1 MSPFL
6 REGIQH
12 KVQKGIKTLSSI
24 DSKLVSRNVT
34 ISGHRTSIRLEVH
47 MWEAFDEICAREGLN
62 PHQLCAM
69 IDDNRQSSSRTA
81 AVRAFA
87 VNYFRTASTEDG
99 HRSVGHGSLSTSN
112 AASGNSQLLNA

>member
-1 MSPFL
+1 M
-6 REGIQH
+6 
-12 KVQKGIKTLSSI
+12 SSI

-47 MWEAFDEICAREGLN
+47 MWEAFDEICVREGLS

-69 IDDNRQSSSRTA
+69 IDASRENSSRTA

-87 VNYFRTASTEDG
+87 VNYFRNASTEEG
-99 HRSVGHGSLSTSN
+99 HKNVGHGSLAANGN
-112 AASGNSQLLNA
+112 APTDTQMLNA